1 MNSLQKKIKEM
12 RKVSERTRTSYM
24 VIDEVLEELGV
35 VAQKIR
41 EMKGIVT
48 LDDDDNEK
56 DVLIG
61 KKAVLGLLVEEVEK
75 DDGVSKRLL
84 RISKREK

>member
-1 MNSLQKKIKEM
+1 MGSSLQKKLKQKAWHHDCI
-12 RKVSERTRTSYM
+12 T
-24 VIDEVLEELGV
+24 EVVELETAQKELGV

-41 EMKGIVT
+41 ERFQNAHVAPFGWLKN
-48 LDDDDNEK
+48 LNNLEK
-56 DVLIG
+56 E
-61 KKAVLGLLVEEVEK
+61 VLGLLVEGEK

>member
-1 MNSLQKKIKEM
+1 MLDVRFAIKE
-12 RKVSERTRTSYM
+12 
-24 VIDEVLEELGV
+24 

-41 EMKGIVT
+41 EKRDKIQKVIDEENSFRMITAFHATGRRGFSEIEMREFYLLVKE
-48 LDDDDNEK
+48 LDW
-56 DVLIG
+56 
-61 KKAVLGLLVEEVEK
+61 VLGLLVEGEK